1 MLGSS
6 YSFSCNADIS
16 SNIDADIT
24 YSLIRNEF
32 TTADTTSLPVVTFNL
47 LTLADAGAYSCL
59 IEVTS
64 PYINNPI
71 SETTAQEVLSFT
83 SM

>member
-1 MLGSS
+1 MR
-6 YSFSCNADIS
+6 D
-16 SNIDADIT
+16 
-24 YSLIRNEF
+24 EF
-32 TTADTTSLPVVTFNL
+32 TTADTASLPVVTFNP

-71 SETTAQEVLSFT
+71 SETTGQELLRFT
-83 SM
+83 STYNAARMMQAGPKLRLLVQALGKPY